1 MSPVLPPHPA
11 LVERLRA
18 RLGAPLPG
26 PAAHESMAPHGRRA
40 PDLSAEGKDCRRAA
54 VLVLLYPYEAT
65 TAFALTVR
73 QPSLRDHSGQ
83 VSLPG
88 GSIDEGETA
97 EQAALREGWEEVGVP
112 VDRPDVLGRLS
123 PLYIPPSNFCVQP
136 VVAALD
142 AGFAFRPH
150 EAEVAA
156 LLDVPLPALL
166 DPAVR
171 RVETWEHRGAPTEV
185 PVFELGG
192 HPVWGATAMML
203 AEFVAVL
210 RGLGEES
217 GG

>member
-1 MSPVLPPHPA
+1 MTPALPPHPA
-11 LVERLRA
+11 LIERLRR
-18 RLGAPLPG
+18 RLALPLPG
-26 PAAHESMAPHGRRA
+26 PAAHETMAPHGRRA
-40 PDLSAEGKDCRRAA
+40 PDLSVEDRDCRRAA
-54 VLVLLYPYEAT
+54 VLVLLYPYEGA

-112 VDRPDVLGRLS
+112 ADRPDMLGRLS
-123 PLYIPPSNFCVQP
+123 PIYIPPSNFCVQP

-142 AGFAFRPH
+142 AGFAFQPH

-166 DPAVR
+166 DPALR
-171 RVETWEHRGAPTEV
+171 RVETWEHRGTPTAV
-185 PVFELGG
+185 PLFDLGG
-192 HPVWGATAMML
+192 HPVWGATAMIL
-203 AEFVAVL
+203 AELVAVL
-210 RGLGEES
+210 GALGE
-217 GG
+217 GGGG